1 MRRIAMVIALT
12 ASTSALA
19 LNQTPVENATLSG
32 QYAALANCAYPR
44 LDKALGTGIKKIDLQ
59 NETRL
64 ALENGGVRY
73 WELTFTPAGKATSI
87 SLTAAQTL
95 WGPFGTKE
103 IMPIVRSCA
112 D

>member
-1 MRRIAMVIALT
+1 MRLIVMLT
-12 ASTSALA
+12 AALISTPAVALD
-19 LNQTPVENATLSG
+19 QTPVENATLSG

-64 ALENGGVRY
+64 ALESGGVRY
-73 WELTFTPAGKATSI
+73 WELIFTPAGKATSVA
-87 SLTAAQTL
+87 LTAAQTL
-95 WGPFGTKE
+95 WGPYGTKE

-112 D
+112 G